1 MMLHSPAVPAA
12 VSPAITPIVKTIV
25 VAAIAMTVLAGCET
39 LPGQGT
45 QGAINTSSA
54 PKAANEMADVQ
65 TRLGIGYL
73 REGNLEIAFRRLTR
87 ALQADPD
94 YSTAHNAMGTL
105 QERLGNTEAAE
116 QHFRKAVALSPT
128 DSSAQNN
135 FGSFLC
141 RTGRYD
147 EGEKRF
153 LQALKNSLY
162 DRPEVAYN
170 NAGLCMQA
178 AGRQDKAEAY
188 FRSALERN
196 PRISSAL
203 VGMAQISFDSARF
216 LPARAYL
223 QRYQELSELQAKTL
237 WLGVRIEK
245 ELGDKTAQNRYATR
259 LRRQFPDSHE
269 TRELESSQ

>member
-12 VSPAITPIVKTIV
+12 VAPAVKILLMT
-25 VAAIAMTVLAGCET
+25 AIAIVALTGCET

-45 QGAINTSSA
+45 QAGLNTASA
-54 PKAANEMADVQ
+54 PKAANELADVQ

-73 REGNLEIAFRRLTR
+73 REGNLEVAFRRLTR

-94 YSTAHNAMGTL
+94 YSTAHNAMATL
-105 QERLGNTEAAE
+105 QVRLGNTEAAE
-116 QHFRKAVALSPT
+116 QHFRKAIELSPT

-178 AGRQDKAEAY
+178 AGRHDKAEAY

-196 PRISSAL
+196 PRIPSAL
-203 VGMAQISFDSARF
+203 VGMAQISFDTARF

-223 QRYQELSELQAKTL
+223 QRYQELSELKAKTL

-245 ELGDKTAQNRYATR
+245 ELGDKTAQNRYATK
-259 LRRQFPDSHE
+259 LRRQFPDSNE